1 MPIWTVFIDPDA
13 PEGRF
18 LPWREVKALTGLSRT
33 TAWRL
38 QKAGDFPQPYVISPG
53 RVGYL
58 QAEVEAW
65 RASRRHRG
73 AGESCGRIRPF
84 QPTPAP
90 GPPQR
95 PVPGAASDADGQAS
109 RAPPSERRDKARRPH
124 APRPRHRPAVD
135 SAQQITFD
143 F

>member
-1 MPIWTVFIDPDA
+1 MPPWTAFLDPDA

-18 LPWREVKALTGLSRT
+18 LPWREVKAITGLSRT

-53 RVGYL
+53 RVAYL

-65 RASRRHRG
+65 RASRRHR
-73 AGESCGRIRPF
+73 AVGESRSRNSPL
-84 QPTPAP
+84 QPRSVPD
-90 GPPQR
+90 PPQR
-95 PVPGAASDADGQAS
+95 PVPRATSEAGGQACQ
-109 RAPPSERRDKARRPH
+109 APLPIRRDKAGPPR
-124 APRPRHRPAVD
+124 APRSRRRPAVNG
-135 SAQQITFD
+135 AQQITFD